1 MPEETTPAAPAV
13 EFRRSED
20 FVSVYA
26 NNALFEASLWDLKVI
41 LGILDQTEGKVA
53 IEQHTAVSMPW
64 MQVKL
69 FSYWLRLNIAIYETN
84 NGKIHIPE
92 VVRPPVPPEPESK
105 DAQSM
110 AVFEIAKKVHL
121 EFMDSL

>member
-1 MPEETTPAAPAV
+1 MPEETTSAAPAV

-20 FVSVYA
+20 FTSVYS
-26 NNALFEASLWDLKVI
+26 NNALFEASIWDLKVI
-41 LGILDQTEGKVA
+41 LGILDQTGGKVA

-121 EFMDSL
+121 EFMGSL

>member
-1 MPEETTPAAPAV
+1 MPEETTPAARAV

-41 LGILDQTEGKVA
+41 LGILDQTGGKVA